1 MGPKASLPHACLFTF
16 LTKRTSRLSERM
28 STLILI
34 RMPLSP
40 LDIRRAGLVTFKRS
54 KMLVNFAAFYS
65 GVPAKC

>member
-1 MGPKASLPHACLFTF
+1 MGPKVSLPHACLFTF

-40 LDIRRAGLVTFKRS
+40 FDVHAVELEGKFEQVRT
-54 KMLVNFAAFYS
+54 
-65 GVPAKC
+65 